1 MKVMIVTCFESNEE
15 RVNYIYDACL
25 SRGYDVKAISSD
37 FSHIRKEKRDK
48 FSGNIMLLEAKPYKK
63 NMSVERMLSH
73 HEFAKDAFAL
83 LSEYKPDLIW
93 LIAPAN
99 SLIAEADKY
108 KKRNPET
115 KMIIDIIDMWP
126 ESLPVD
132 LNKNIL
138 PFNIWRNIRSNHI
151 NCADHLVTECDFYHE
166 ILSKEYK
173 GKIDTIYWARN
184 NKDVI
189 NDPKPD
195 DNKLNL
201 VYIGSINNIID
212 TQKIKSI
219 IQNCDKEVVLH
230 VIGEGENTDSFIN
243 ELKEVCEVIYHGAIR
258 DEKEKS
264 PIFDKCHAGINVY
277 RDNLYIGFTTKCIDY
292 FEHGLPIINN
302 IKGDTWKMV
311 EEYDAGINITDDMK
325 INSDILTK
333 QRKNYQ
339 KIVDLYN
346 RNFTKEV
353 FTDRCLKVIDE
364 VMG

>member
-48 FSGNIMLLEAKPYKK
+48 SSGNIMLLEAKPYKK

-138 PFNIWRNIRSNHI
+138 PFNIWRSITVGVGWKRS
-151 NCADHLVTECDFYHE
+151 
-166 ILSKEYK
+166 SKS
-173 GKIDTIYWARN
+173 W
-184 NKDVI
+184 
-189 NDPKPD
+189 
-195 DNKLNL
+195 
-201 VYIGSINNIID
+201 
-212 TQKIKSI
+212 
-219 IQNCDKEVVLH
+219 
-230 VIGEGENTDSFIN
+230 
-243 ELKEVCEVIYHGAIR
+243 
-258 DEKEKS
+258 
-264 PIFDKCHAGINVY
+264 
-277 RDNLYIGFTTKCIDY
+277 
-292 FEHGLPIINN
+292 EHKF
-302 IKGDTWKMV
+302 IKGTEPKRIRRFFWTVK
-311 EEYDAGINITDDMK
+311 
-325 INSDILTK
+325 L
-333 QRKNYQ
+333 RWQ
-339 KIVDLYN
+339 KT
-346 RNFTKEV
+346 R
-353 FTDRCLKVIDE
+353 RRA
-364 VMG
+364 